1 MCYDLC
7 VYFVYIL
14 EVHCTC
20 FSIPASCQEPK
31 TQIALRNKDLILSC
45 RAASTSPADMT
56 FTWKKDNK
64 VLQLSDCESG
74 NRYSCCFGLTP
85 FLL

>member
-1 MCYDLC
+1 MCMFC
-7 VYFVYIL
+7 VHFGGTLYI
-14 EVHCTC
+14 
-20 FSIPASCQEPK
+20 FFNQEPK